1 MKLLFIALA
10 VFSVTPVFAQQ
21 NLEFKSIS
29 GSNDQINID
38 IQFGEIIYKNKPL
51 QTLESVTIGYGV
63 TQFTLLE
70 PQARL
75 FPQSIII
82 SSLHDGIYITA
93 KNRLY
98 DIYDINVFVFTE
110 NGIYKQT
117 LSGAVNEPKEASF
130 VRMPQ
135 IIETRPVDL
144 QIFVKQDVR
153 TYWAQPY
160 DIHIKAFDAS
170 LNKSPFFDSFD
181 GVLAKTNLKVTLTH
195 EKATGPLA
203 VLEGTTNSNG
213 YWHGSYFVRENLT
226 MPGKYFV
233 DIVAK
238 HGNVE
243 QTQRLI
249 MFVIADTG
257 APDSSTSPSP

>member
-1 MKLLFIALA
+1 MKLLLIALM

-29 GSNDQINID
+29 GSNDQINVD
-38 IQFGEIIYKNKPL
+38 IQFGETVYKNKPV
-51 QTLESVTIGYGV
+51 QTLESVTIGYGA

-70 PQARL
+70 PQVRS

-82 SSLHDGIYITA
+82 SSLQDGIYITA

-110 NGIYKQT
+110 DGIYKQT
-117 LSGAVNEPKEASF
+117 LSGTVNEPKEASF
-130 VRMPQ
+130 AWNP
-135 IIETRPVDL
+135 ETTKDKPVDL
-144 QIFVKQDVR
+144 QIFVKQDAR
-153 TYWAQPY
+153 TYWAQTY

-181 GVLAKTNLKVTLTH
+181 GVLAKTNLRVTLTH
-195 EKATGPLA
+195 EKSTEPLA

-213 YWHGSYFVRENLT
+213 YWHGSYLVRENLT
-226 MPGKYFV
+226 APGKYFV
-233 DIVAK
+233 DVVAK
-238 HGNVE
+238 HGDVE
-243 QTQRLI
+243 QTQRLV

-257 APDSSTSPSP
+257 ATDSSSP